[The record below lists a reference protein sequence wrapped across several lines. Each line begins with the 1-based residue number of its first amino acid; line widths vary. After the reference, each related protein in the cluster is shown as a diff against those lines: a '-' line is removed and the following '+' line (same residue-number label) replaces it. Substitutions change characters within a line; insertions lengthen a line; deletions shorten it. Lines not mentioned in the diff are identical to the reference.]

1 MRYLKQPISY
11 RTLLAFAVPM
21 IISQLFM
28 NVNFIID
35 GIFVAHAVGT
45 NGISAVNIVFPLILL
60 TISLATMLGTG
71 GSALVAAQLGAEKH
85 RCALQNFSLLVAVCV
100 VLSTLLAVLGLLFF
114 RPLLYGLGA
123 DDVLYPFCAAYA
135 VPLFLATPLT
145 MAGLILDIFL
155 VTAGQP
161 RLALLS
167 SLIGGI
173 VNIVL
178 DYVTLFLFEWGLSG
192 AAVATGIGYSVSAF
206 VGIWYFTTQQHRIL
220 RLIRPVWRP
229 RAVFMAMGNGASEM
243 VTQLSMSVVIIVIN
257 NTMMRLAGA
266 EGVAAISITQ
276 YMAELFAAVY
286 LGYAEGVAAL
296 TSFCYGRKDMAELR
310 GIFRRSLKLI
320 GAFALFTTALS
331 ILIAVP
337 VTSVFVPAGSRVYEL
352 AVYGF
357 RIYAA
362 GFLFVGFKT
371 YGSSFFTALGDGRT
385 SALLSFC
392 HTMLFLLG
400 FLYILP
406 RVFGV
411 DGVFMATPAA
421 DFCGACMAFVFFWQK
436 RKVYQYG

>member
-1 MRYLKQPISY
+1 MCPAEF
-11 RTLLAFAVPM
+11 LASCRCLCCTQYITCRF
-21 IISQLFM
+21 
-28 NVNFIID
+28 
-35 GIFVAHAVGT
+35 GT
-45 NGISAVNIVFPLILL
+45 A
-60 TISLATMLGTG
+60 
-71 GSALVAAQLGAEKH
+71 
-85 RCALQNFSLLVAVCV
+85 
-100 VLSTLLAVLGLLFF
+100 FF
-114 RPLLYGLGA
+114 HPLLYGLGA

-135 VPLFLATPLT
+135 GPLFLATPFT
-145 MAGLILDIFL
+145 MAGLIFDIFL

-167 SLIGGI
+167 SLIGRI

-178 DYVTLFLFEWGLSG
+178 DYVTLFVFEWGLSG

-206 VGIWYFTTQQHRIL
+206 VGIWYFNTQQHSIL

-229 RAVFMAMGNGASEM
+229 RAVLMAMGNGASEM

-310 GIFRRSLKLI
+310 EIFRHSLKLI

-406 RVFGV
+406 RVFGI

-421 DFCGACMAFVFFWQK
+421 DFCGACMAFMFFWQK

>member
-1 MRYLKQPISY
+1 M
-11 RTLLAFAVPM
+11 
-21 IISQLFM
+21 
-28 NVNFIID
+28 
-35 GIFVAHAVGT
+35 
-45 NGISAVNIVFPLILL
+45 
-60 TISLATMLGTG
+60 
-71 GSALVAAQLGAEKH
+71 
-85 RCALQNFSLLVAVCV
+85 
-100 VLSTLLAVLGLLFF
+100 
-114 RPLLYGLGA
+114 
-123 DDVLYPFCAAYA
+123 LYPFCAAYA
-135 VPLFLATPLT
+135 VPLFLATPFT

-178 DYVTLFLFEWGLSG
+178 DYVTLFVFEWGLSG

-220 RLIRPVWRP
+220 RLTRPAWRP
-229 RAVFMAMGNGASEM
+229 RAVLMAMGNGASEM

-406 RVFGV
+406 RIFGV